1 MRKKSSGDK
10 LHNNFTCQS
19 GFLSEYTKTM
29 TLKMKSL
36 MNITKIVLVK
46 LRKNLISKEST
57 KIFLPGMTTWK
68 SYFFEFSLL
77 TIVVTGMNYNL
88 PNWCSNQNKII
99 YNPLSWIARNSFSIK
114 EWVKIL
120 LKKKQIMC
128 RSEKKR
134 GVCRTK

>member
-10 LHNNFTCQS
+10 LHNNFICQS

-36 MNITKIVLVK
+36 MNIMKIVLVK
-46 LRKNLISKEST
+46 FRKNLNLKEST

-68 SYFFEFSLL
+68 SYFFEFYLL
-77 TIVVTGMNYNL
+77 TIIVTGVNYNL
-88 PNWCSNQNKII
+88 PKWCSNQDKII
-99 YNPLSWIARNSFSIK
+99 YNLLSWMARNSFSIK

-128 RSEKKR
+128 RS
-134 GVCRTK
+134 

>member
-10 LHNNFTCQS
+10 LHNNFVCQS

-36 MNITKIVLVK
+36 MNIMKIVLVK
-46 LRKNLISKEST
+46 FRKNLNLKEST
-57 KIFLPGMTTWK
+57 KIFLLGMTTWK
-68 SYFFEFSLL
+68 SYFFEFCLL
-77 TIVVTGMNYNL
+77 TIIVIGMNYNL
-88 PNWCSNQNKII
+88 PKWCSNQDKII
-99 YNPLSWIARNSFSIK
+99 YNLLSWMARNSFSIK

-128 RSEKKR
+128 RFEKKR

>member
-46 LRKNLISKEST
+46 LRKNLISKERT
-57 KIFLPGMTTWK
+57 KIFFPGMTTWK
-68 SYFFEFSLL
+68 NYFFEFCLL
-77 TIVVTGMNYNL
+77 TIIVTGMNYNL
-88 PNWCSNQNKII
+88 PN
-99 YNPLSWIARNSFSIK
+99 
-114 EWVKIL
+114 
-120 LKKKQIMC
+120 
-128 RSEKKR
+128 
-134 GVCRTK
+134 